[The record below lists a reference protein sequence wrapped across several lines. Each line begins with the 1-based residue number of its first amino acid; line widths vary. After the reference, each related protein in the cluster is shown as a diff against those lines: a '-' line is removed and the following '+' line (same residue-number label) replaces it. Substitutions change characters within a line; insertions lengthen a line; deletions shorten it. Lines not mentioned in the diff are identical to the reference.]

1 MAGIVFVHAVARTVV
16 VAAHHQEDLV
26 VALDEL
32 IP

>member
-1 MAGIVFVHAVARTVV
+1 MAGIVLIHAVARTMV
-16 VAAHHQEDLV
+16 VAAHHQENLV